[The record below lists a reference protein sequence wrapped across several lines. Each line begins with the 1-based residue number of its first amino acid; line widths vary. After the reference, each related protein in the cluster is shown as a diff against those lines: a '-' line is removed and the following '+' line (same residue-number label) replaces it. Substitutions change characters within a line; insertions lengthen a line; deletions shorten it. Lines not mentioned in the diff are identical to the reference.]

1 MKNTSDKI
9 AVGYCRVSTDKQREE
24 SLDHQQREI
33 QKYAD
38 ENGIEVIEWYIDHG
52 FSGTNNERPNFKRM
66 LEDSKKK
73 KFQFGFSV
81 EIR

>member
-1 MKNTSDKI
+1 MNKESNKV

-38 ENGIEVIEWYIDHG
+38 ENGIKIINWYIDHG
-52 FSGTNNERPNFKRM
+52 YSGTTEERPD
-66 LEDSKKK
+66 LTL
-73 KFQFGFSV
+73 
-81 EIR
+81 